1 MAEKDGSPGSTST
14 IDQFI
19 EKNHQFI
26 SCLISE
32 IIRNPINL
40 VLVSVISILV
50 YKIVKMKRKV
60 PVKEIK
66 TLPKLRRD
74 FTVQELKQYNGTGP
88 DQRILIAVNGNIYDC
103 TRAAL
108 FYGPGRS

>member
-26 SCLISE
+26 SLLISE

-60 PVKEIK
+60 PVRELKI
-66 TLPKLRRD
+66 LPKLRRD

-88 DQRILIAVNGNIYDC
+88 DGRILVAVNGNIYDC
-103 TRAAL
+103 TRAAH